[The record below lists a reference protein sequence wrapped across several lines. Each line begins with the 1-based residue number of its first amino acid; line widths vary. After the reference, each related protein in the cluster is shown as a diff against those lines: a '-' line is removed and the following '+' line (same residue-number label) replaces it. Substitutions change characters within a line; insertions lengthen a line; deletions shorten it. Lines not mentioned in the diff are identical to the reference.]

1 MAAYYF
7 SKALSKSAP
16 KSKDM
21 LLSSR
26 TGLGEPAYAASKHW
40 MDKRPEITFNVGL
53 QFLLSGRASQAS
65 QCFEQ
70 CIPVFRNWPRLWIR
84 IAECCI
90 EVHRLSQRSEK
101 RQSSSLQS
109 WNRAKASGLVPSG
122 GSLCDYMGPTAV
134 GSGVSKL
141 ACGMQG
147 FGLHRRL
154 LLMVDKGPVLGK
166 VGEEEQKKDARQA

>member
-7 SKALSKSAP
+7 SKALTKSAS

-26 TGLGEPAYAASKHW
+26 TGLEQPAYAASKHW
-40 MDKRPEITFNVGL
+40 MDKRAEISFNVGL
-53 QFLLSGRASQAS
+53 QFLLSGRAAQAS

-90 EVHRLSQRSEK
+90 EVH
-101 RQSSSLQS
+101 
-109 WNRAKASGLVPSG
+109 
-122 GSLCDYMGPTAV
+122 C
-134 GSGVSKL
+134 
-141 ACGMQG
+141 
-147 FGLHRRL
+147 
-154 LLMVDKGPVLGK
+154 
-166 VGEEEQKKDARQA
+166 